1 MCVLSAVS
9 PTARAQ
15 PHFPFIIR
23 LAVQLDKSNDHAF
36 WAHVQKLYTGSP
48 SHSLA
53 DLRMRWF
60 NFLCPTIKQCAWAP
74 AEDAALV
81 QFLNASAAANQPFD
95 WMAAAAAVSS
105 AVPSDRQASLL
116 PATRT
121 PASCLMRYTFYYR
134 TQTTPRPHSLAL
146 LAPLN
151 LVWFSLVNRLSPSFI
166 SATLEFTSRVRRG
179 VGASTR
185 CV

>member
-1 MCVLSAVS
+1 MFGCVCVCVLSAVS

-23 LAVQLDKSNDHAF
+23 FAVQLDKSNDHAF

-60 NFLCPTIKQCAWAP
+60 NFLCPTVKQCAWTP

-81 QFLNASAAANQPFD
+81 QFLNAAAAANQSFD
-95 WMAAAAAVSS
+95 WISAAAAVSS
-105 AVPSDRQASLL
+105 AVLSDRQDSLL

-121 PASCLMRYTFYYR
+121 PASCLMRYTFYNR
-134 TQTTPRPHSLAL
+134 T
-146 LAPLN
+146 
-151 LVWFSLVNRLSPSFI
+151 
-166 SATLEFTSRVRRG
+166 
-179 VGASTR
+179 
-185 CV
+185 